1 MKHQNATKNITDLR
15 NALYEQIDLLRAGK
29 AEAATVNAIST
40 ASRQVVMSVKL
51 QLEAMKLA
59 GMDVNKAGAIG
70 ILPEK
75 SGK

>member
-1 MKHQNATKNITDLR
+1 MKKHNATKNIADLR
-15 NALYEQIDLLRAGK
+15 NVLYEQIDLLRTGK

-59 GMDVNKAGAIG
+59 GMDVSKVSAIG

-75 SGK
+75 SSK